1 MSAPAPPASLTN
13 LSDKEFSMANLT
25 DVPGAIS
32 PAVDRLV
39 DAHERHIPR
48 RGLDPKKWRA
58 RVVVLLMIAAAVF
71 AGAELM
77 HVRHIASAQLGLGT
91 VTLTAAGIPV
101 ESVTPGRVT
110 SVSVHAQQRVSAGQR
125 LGTLVATTTS
135 PSGVPGQ
142 KSVVLTA
149 PSDGIVTSDPT
160 PVGTALQSG
169 QPFVQIYDPSQLTF
183 VASVRPADLTR
194 LSRGMVVTLK
204 ADGLRQPIKAVVD
217 RAVPQ
222 VIQANE
228 VGQAGSSS
236 GPLQLVLVP
245 KNLQDVGQLVP
256 GLQFT
261 GEVDTTSSSGPSL
274 DGLNTTP

>member
-1 MSAPAPPASLTN
+1 MV
-13 LSDKEFSMANLT
+13 NLT

-32 PAVDRLV
+32 PAVERLV
-39 DAHERHIPR
+39 DAHERPMPR
-48 RGLDPKKWRA
+48 RGLDLKKWRA
-58 RVVVLLMIAAAVF
+58 RVAVLLMISAAVF
-71 AGAELM
+71 AGAKLV
-77 HVRHIASAQLGLGT
+77 HVRDVASAKLGLGT

-110 SVSVHAQQRVSAGQR
+110 SVSVQAQQRVSAGER

-142 KSVVLTA
+142 KTVVLTA
-149 PSDGIVTSDPT
+149 PSNGIVTSDPT

-169 QPFVQIYDPSQLTF
+169 QPFVQIYDPSQLRF
-183 VASVRPADLTR
+183 VASVRAADLTR

-204 ADGLRQPIKAVVD
+204 ADGLLQPIKAVVD

-222 VIQANE
+222 VVQANQ
-228 VGQAGSSS
+228 VGQTGSSS

-245 KNLQDVGQLVP
+245 KNIQDVGRLVP

-274 DGLNTTP
+274 DGLNPTP